1 MTSAPPD
8 RPVPPCPTVAAQPQR
23 LLIIHNPIA
32 GQRRRR
38 RYAGFLAALRRQGV
52 EIEDQPTTRRGD
64 AERLVASLQPSPG
77 TIVAAAGGDGTINEV
92 INGLMANPSAREL
105 PLAILPLGTANVLAA
120 EIGLRCDAES
130 VGRYICGGHA
140 RPITLGRVNGRYFVM
155 MAGVGFDAQVV
166 ADVNLPLKRRLGKLA
181 YVLKTL
187 QLLGHYSFPRYDL
200 RCDGRRIAAASAVV
214 ANGRYYG
221 GRLLMA
227 PAADLTQPDLEVVV
241 LTRSGRLQVLRY
253 GAALLFGLL
262 PKLRDVQTLTAREIH
277 IDGPA
282 GEPLQADGDI
292 VARLPAKI
300 ETVPQALRLWV
311 PGPVSHSSDASSI

>member
-1 MTSAPPD
+1 MTTAPRD
-8 RPVPPCPTVAAQPQR
+8 RSVPPCPAVAARPQR

-38 RYAGFLAALRRQGV
+38 HYAAFLAALRRQGV
-52 EIEDQPTTRRGD
+52 EIEDQPTARRGD
-64 AERLVASLQPSPG
+64 AERLAASLQPAPG

-92 INGLMANPSAREL
+92 INGLMANPSAREM
-105 PLAILPLGTANVLAA
+105 PMAILPLGTANVLAA

-130 VGRYICGGHA
+130 VARYIRSGHA
-140 RPITLGRVNGRYFVM
+140 QPITLGRVNGRYFVM

-166 ADVNLPLKRRLGKLA
+166 ADVDLRLKRRLGKLA

-187 QLLGHYSFPRYDL
+187 QLLRRYPFPRYDL
-200 RCDGRRIAAASAVV
+200 LCDGQRIAAASAVV

-227 PAADLTQPDLEVVV
+227 PAADLTRPDFQVVV
-241 LTRSGRLQVLRY
+241 FTRSGRLQVLRY

-262 PKLRDVQTLTAREIH
+262 PRLRDVQTLTAREIH
-277 IDGPA
+277 IDGPI
-282 GEPLQADGDI
+282 GETLQADGD
-292 VARLPAKI
+292 VLARLPASI
-300 ETVPQALRLWV
+300 EAVPHALRLWV
-311 PGPVSHSSDASSI
+311 PGPAAQSSDASSA